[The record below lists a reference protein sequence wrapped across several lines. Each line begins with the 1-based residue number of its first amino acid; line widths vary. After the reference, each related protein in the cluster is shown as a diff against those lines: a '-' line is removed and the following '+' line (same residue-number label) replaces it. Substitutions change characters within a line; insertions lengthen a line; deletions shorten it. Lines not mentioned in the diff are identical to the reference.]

1 MRPITRSLP
10 KTALFCSTV
19 LALLLPFAPLGHSQS
34 ADTAAVPQTKEEAEH
49 QFHEADKELNGVYQR
64 CLDPKTT
71 GAESIEKLKEA
82 QRKWIEYRDTNAA
95 AYRNASTRH
104 PVKDEFYLYA
114 QTVITR
120 SRTHELRQLFLG
132 E

>member
-1 MRPITRSLP
+1 MRASSRLFIPASL
-10 KTALFCSTV
+10 AGSLL
-19 LALLLPFAPLGHSQS
+19 LALLFLAAPLTHGQS
-34 ADTAAVPQTKEEAEH
+34 SDPGGVPQSKEEAQR
-49 QFHEADKELNGVYQR
+49 QFQEADRELNSVYQR

-71 GAESIEKLKEA
+71 GAESIDKLKEA
-82 QRKWIEYRDTNAA
+82 QRKWIDYRDTNAA
-95 AYRNASTRH
+95 AYRAASVRH

>member
-1 MRPITRSLP
+1 MRASSHLLSPTSL
-10 KTALFCSTV
+10 AGSLL
-19 LALLLPFAPLGHSQS
+19 LALLFLAAPLTRGQS
-34 ADTAAVPQTKEEAEH
+34 ADAMPQNKEEAQR
-49 QFHEADKELNGVYQR
+49 QFQEADKELNSVYQR

-71 GAESIEKLKEA
+71 GAESIDKLKES

-95 AYRNASTRH
+95 AYRSASARH

>member
-1 MRPITRSLP
+1 MRLPTRFRFKCAFFGSL
-10 KTALFCSTV
+10 V
-19 LALLLPFAPLGHSQS
+19 WALLLLCAPLCRAQS
-34 ADTAAVPQTKEEAEH
+34 ANPSAVPQTKEEAEH

-64 CLDPKTT
+64 CLDPTTT
-71 GAESIEKLKEA
+71 GAESIEKLKDA

-120 SRTHELRQLFLG
+120 SRTRELRQLFLG